1 MGRAYSDLAFTPAV
15 RQVQSRQGSRSA
27 YAPLDDTDDRRDRLT
42 ARETEF
48 IEARDSFYQAT
59 VSETG
64 WPYVQFR
71 GGPRGFLKVIDDRTI
86 GFADFRGN
94 RQYISVGNLAGNDR
108 IAIILMDYVNRQRL
122 KLLGRVRIV
131 EEADDPS
138 LVARLELPAYRAR
151 VERAFLIHIEAYDW
165 NCPQHITPRWTE
177 EEARQLLASSVLQ
190 DPQPLG
196 NGPLQLRITGVRQL
210 TPRIRAYEIATED
223 GRELPAFAAGAHL
236 DIPVKLASGALS
248 SRRYSIAS
256 DPRRRDRYEIAVLRE
271 DGGSGGSI
279 AVHANLTVGS
289 RLRCNPPGN
298 DFRLHDDPSPVVLI
312 AGGIGI
318 TPIHAMAHSLR
329 AAGRSFTL
337 HYAFRS
343 ATEAAYLRE
352 LRVLLGED
360 LRCHDASHGERL
372 EPSRIIGGA
381 PPAAHVYVCGPASLI
396 STVVEAAQAH
406 DWEPQRV
413 HYERFHPEPRR
424 DDRSVRVRLQRSR
437 AEIDVPADLS
447 ILDALEQAGV
457 AASAGCRN
465 GSCGTCA
472 TKVLA
477 GQPDHRD
484 SVLTEDQRVGERLM
498 CVCVSRA
505 HSPDI
510 TLDI

>member
-1 MGRAYSDLAFTPAV
+1 MGRVYSDLAFTPAV

-131 EEADDPS
+131 EEEDDPS

-151 VERAFLIHIEAYDW
+151 VERAFLIRIEAYDW

-177 EEARQLLASSVLQ
+177 EEARQWLASSVQQ
-190 DPQPLG
+190 DPQPIG

-210 TPRIRAYEIATED
+210 TPRVRAYEIATED

-236 DIPVKLASGALS
+236 DLPVKLASGAFG

-256 DPRRRDRYEIAVLRE
+256 DPRRRDRYEIAVLRQ
-271 DGGSGGSI
+271 DDGSGGSV

-289 RLRCNPPGN
+289 RVNCNPPGN
-298 DFRLHDDPSPVVLI
+298 DFALDDSRSPVVLI

-318 TPIHAMAHSLR
+318 TPLRAMAHSLR
-329 AAGRSFTL
+329 AAGRSFAL
-337 HYAFRS
+337 HYAVRS
-343 ATEAAYLRE
+343 ATEAAFLAE
-352 LRVLLGED
+352 LRTLLGD
-360 LRCHDASHGERL
+360 KLRCYDASHGERL
-372 EPSRIIGGA
+372 DSSRIIGDA
-381 PPAAHVYVCGPASLI
+381 PPAAHVYVCGPDRLI
-396 STVVEAAQAH
+396 RAVVDAAQAH

-413 HYERFHPEPRR
+413 HYERFHPEPRQ
-424 DDRSVRVRLQRSR
+424 DGRSVRVRLQRSG
-437 AEIDVPADLS
+437 AEIEVPANLS

-457 AASAGCRN
+457 ATSAGCRN
-465 GSCGTCA
+465 GSCGACA

-477 GQPDHRD
+477 GQPEHLD
-484 SVLTEDQRVGERLM
+484 SVLTENQRVDERLM